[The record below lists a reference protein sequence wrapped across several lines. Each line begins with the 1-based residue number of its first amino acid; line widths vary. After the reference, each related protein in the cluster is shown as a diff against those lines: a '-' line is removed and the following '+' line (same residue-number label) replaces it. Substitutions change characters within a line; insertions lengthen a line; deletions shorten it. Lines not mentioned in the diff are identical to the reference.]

1 MSYAEDFLMVDT
13 FDGDDVP
20 YEYWASY
27 TDKEGVE
34 FVDKLPVWIT
44 NEGKYLYI
52 KDMTTSHIKNCIKLI
67 YKKNGTWRNGYLKYL
82 KEELVRRKYD
92 MALTTTQYKEIAK
105 ELSKLN
111 INAVF
116 FSFPVKIRKALRTEI
131 AGVKVYMPMNKT
143 YAIIPSI
150 SKEEC
155 AVLEEILMLLSDEEI
170 QNL

>member
-27 TDKEGVE
+27 TNKEGVV

-82 KEELVRRKYD
+82 KEELIKRKYD
-92 MALTTTQYKEIAK
+92 MALTVTQYKEIAK
-105 ELSKLN
+105 ELSKYSISCIFTSFEN
-111 INAVF
+111 IPRRAFHKV
-116 FSFPVKIRKALRTEI
+116 I
-131 AGVKVYMPMNKT
+131 AGIELYISINME
-143 YAIIPSI
+143 YAVIPSI

-155 AVLEEILMLLSDEEI
+155 EVLEETLMLLSNEEI

>member
-13 FDGDDVP
+13 FDGDDIP

-27 TDKEGVE
+27 TNEEGVE

-44 NEGKYLYI
+44 NKGKYLYI

-82 KEELVRRKYD
+82 KEELIKRKY
-92 MALTTTQYKEIAK
+92 E
-105 ELSKLN
+105 
-111 INAVF
+111 
-116 FSFPVKIRKALRTEI
+116 
-131 AGVKVYMPMNKT
+131 
-143 YAIIPSI
+143 
-150 SKEEC
+150 
-155 AVLEEILMLLSDEEI
+155 MLLSDEEI